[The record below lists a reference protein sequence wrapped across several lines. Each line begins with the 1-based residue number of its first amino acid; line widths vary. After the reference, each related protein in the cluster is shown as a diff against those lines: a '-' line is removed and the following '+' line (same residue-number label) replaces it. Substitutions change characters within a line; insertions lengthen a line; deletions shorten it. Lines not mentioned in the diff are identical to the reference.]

1 MPKLR
6 RQRKRQKFRYDR
18 NRKRIKKTQEKHQ
31 KDKIKVNNDVIKD
44 LWNPKESIKNNLESM
59 GVAFDANKVVD
70 KKSIKQQFIE
80 KLQEANPNEIPPPA
94 IAVKKSSEV
103 VKRLEAEV
111 LEAETNKTP
120 KFRFTG
126 EQVKWITYCL
136 DKHGDDFK
144 AMARD
149 PKNIWQETPKQI
161 RQKVLK
167 FVSIPEQFAVYA
179 KKIGLLDDAAE
190 TDGQ

>member
-18 NRKRIKKTQEKHQ
+18 NRKRIKKTQEKHR
-31 KDKIKVNNDVIKD
+31 KDKIKVDNDVMKE
-44 LWNPKESIKNNLESM
+44 LWNPKESIKTNLESM
-59 GVAFDANKVVD
+59 GVAFDANKVLD
-70 KKSIKQQFIE
+70 KKSTKQQFIE
-80 KLQEANPNEIPPPA
+80 KIQDQNPNEIPPQE
-94 IAVKKSSEV
+94 IASKKSSEV
-103 VKRLEAEV
+103 VKRLEAEA
-111 LEAETNKTP
+111 LEAEANK
-120 KFRFTG
+120 KANFRFTG

-179 KKIGLLDDAAE
+179 KKIGLLDD
-190 TDGQ
+190 TDNDQ

>member
-18 NRKRIKKTQEKHQ
+18 NRKRIKKTQEKHR
-31 KDKIKVNNDVIKD
+31 KDKIKVDNDVMKE
-44 LWNPKESIKNNLESM
+44 LWNPKESIKTNLESM
-59 GVAFDANKVVD
+59 GVAFDANKVLD
-70 KKSIKQQFIE
+70 KKSTKQQFIE
-80 KLQEANPNEIPPPA
+80 KIQDQNPNNIPPQE
-94 IAVKKSSEV
+94 IASKKSSEV
-103 VKRLEAEV
+103 VKRLEAEA
-111 LEAETNKTP
+111 LEAEANK
-120 KFRFTG
+120 KANFRFTG

-167 FVSIPEQFAVYA
+167 FVNIPEQFAVYA
-179 KKIGLLDDAAE
+179 KKIGLLDD
-190 TDGQ
+190 TDNDQ

>member
-18 NRKRIKKTQEKHQ
+18 NRKRIKKTQEKHR
-31 KDKIKVNNDVIKD
+31 KDKIKVDNDVMKE
-44 LWNPKESIKNNLESM
+44 LWNPKESIKTNLESM
-59 GVAFDANKVVD
+59 GVAFDANKVLD
-70 KKSIKQQFIE
+70 KKSTKQQFIE
-80 KLQEANPNEIPPPA
+80 KIQDQNPNKIPPQE
-94 IAVKKSSEV
+94 IASKKSSEV
-103 VKRLEAEV
+103 VKRLEAEA
-111 LEAETNKTP
+111 LEAEANK
-120 KFRFTG
+120 KANFRFTG

-179 KKIGLLDDAAE
+179 KKIGLLDD
-190 TDGQ
+190 TDNDQ

>member
-18 NRKRIKKTQEKHQ
+18 NRKRIKKTQEKHR
-31 KDKIKVNNDVIKD
+31 KDKIKVDNDVIKE
-44 LWNPKESIKNNLESM
+44 LWNPKESIKTNLESM
-59 GVAFDANKVVD
+59 GVAFDANKVLD
-70 KKSIKQQFIE
+70 KKSTKQQFIE
-80 KLQEANPNEIPPPA
+80 KIQDENQVEKTAAVPA
-94 IAVKKSSEV
+94 LAVKSSEV
-103 VKRLEAEV
+103 IKRLEAQA
-111 LEAETNKTP
+111 LEAESNK
-120 KFRFTG
+120 KSNFRFTG

-179 KKIGLLDDAAE
+179 KKNGLLDDI
-190 TDGQ
+190 DDQ

>member
-18 NRKRIKKTQEKHQ
+18 NRKRIKKTQEKHR
-31 KDKIKVNNDVIKD
+31 KDKIKVDNDVMKE
-44 LWNPKESIKNNLESM
+44 LWNPKESIKTNLESM
-59 GVAFDANKVVD
+59 GVAFDANKVLD
-70 KKSIKQQFIE
+70 KKSTKQQFIE
-80 KLQEANPNEIPPPA
+80 KIQDQNPNNIPAQEIA
-94 IAVKKSSEV
+94 SKKSSEV
-103 VKRLEAEV
+103 VKRLEAEA
-111 LEAETNKTP
+111 LEAESNK
-120 KFRFTG
+120 KANFRFTG

-161 RQKVLK
+161 KQKVLK

-179 KKIGLLDDAAE
+179 KKIGLLDD
-190 TDGQ
+190 TDNDQ

>member
-18 NRKRIKKTQEKHQ
+18 NRKRIKKTQEKHR
-31 KDKIKVNNDVIKD
+31 KDKIKVDNDVMKE
-44 LWNPKESIKNNLESM
+44 LWNPKESIKTNLESM
-59 GVAFDANKVVD
+59 GVAFDANKVLD
-70 KKSIKQQFIE
+70 KKSTKQQFIE
-80 KLQEANPNEIPPPA
+80 KIQDQNPNNIPPQE
-94 IAVKKSSEV
+94 ITSKKSSEV
-103 VKRLEAEV
+103 VKRLEAEA
-111 LEAETNKTP
+111 LEAEANK
-120 KFRFTG
+120 KANFRFTG

-167 FVSIPEQFAVYA
+167 FVNIPEQFAVYA
-179 KKIGLLDDAAE
+179 KKIGLLDD
-190 TDGQ
+190 TDNDQ

>member
-18 NRKRIKKTQEKHQ
+18 NRKRIKKTQEKHR
-31 KDKIKVNNDVIKD
+31 KDKIKVDNDVIKE

-59 GVAFDANKVVD
+59 GVAFDANKVLD
-70 KKSIKQQFIE
+70 KKSTKQQFIE
-80 KLQEANPNEIPPPA
+80 KIQDENQVEKTPPA
-94 IAVKKSSEV
+94 LAVKSSEV
-103 VKRLEAEV
+103 IKRLEAQA
-111 LEAETNKTP
+111 LEAESNK
-120 KFRFTG
+120 KSNFRFTG

-136 DKHGDDFK
+136 EKHGDDFK

-179 KKIGLLDDAAE
+179 KKNGLLDDI
-190 TDGQ
+190 DDQ

>member
-18 NRKRIKKTQEKHQ
+18 NRKRIKKTQEKHR
-31 KDKIKVNNDVIKD
+31 KDKIKVDNDVMKE
-44 LWNPKESIKNNLESM
+44 LWNPKESIKTNLESM
-59 GVAFDANKVVD
+59 GVAFDANKVLD
-70 KKSIKQQFIE
+70 KKSTKQQFIE
-80 KLQEANPNEIPPPA
+80 KIQDQDPNNIPAQE
-94 IAVKKSSEV
+94 IASKKSSEV
-103 VKRLEAEV
+103 VKRLEAEA
-111 LEAETNKTP
+111 LEAEANK
-120 KFRFTG
+120 KANFRFTG

-167 FVSIPEQFAVYA
+167 FVNIPEQFAVYA
-179 KKIGLLDDAAE
+179 KKIGLLDD
-190 TDGQ
+190 TDNDQ

>member
-18 NRKRIKKTQEKHQ
+18 NRKRIKKTQEKHR
-31 KDKIKVNNDVIKD
+31 KDKIKVDNDVMKE
-44 LWNPKESIKNNLESM
+44 LWNPKESIKTNLESM
-59 GVAFDANKVVD
+59 GVAFDANKVLD
-70 KKSIKQQFIE
+70 KKSTKQQFIE
-80 KLQEANPNEIPPPA
+80 KIQDQNPNNIPAQEIA
-94 IAVKKSSEV
+94 SKKSSEV
-103 VKRLEAEV
+103 VKRLEAEA
-111 LEAETNKTP
+111 LEAEANK
-120 KFRFTG
+120 KANFRFTG

-167 FVSIPEQFAVYA
+167 FVNIPEQFAVYA
-179 KKIGLLDDAAE
+179 KKIGLLDD
-190 TDGQ
+190 TDNDQ

>member
-18 NRKRIKKTQEKHQ
+18 NRKRIKKTQEKHR
-31 KDKIKVNNDVIKD
+31 KDKIKVDNDVMKE
-44 LWNPKESIKNNLESM
+44 LWNPKESIKTNLESM
-59 GVAFDANKVVD
+59 GVAFDANKVLD
-70 KKSIKQQFIE
+70 KKSTKQQFIE
-80 KLQEANPNEIPPPA
+80 KIQDQNPNKIPPQE
-94 IAVKKSSEV
+94 IASKKSSEV

-111 LEAETNKTP
+111 LEAEANK
-120 KFRFTG
+120 KANFRFTG

-179 KKIGLLDDAAE
+179 KKIGLLDD
-190 TDGQ
+190 TDNNQ